1 MDSKASFTPPSL
13 LLCTIGLSLATFM
26 QVLDTTIANV
36 ALPTISGNL
45 GVSSEQGTW
54 VITSF
59 AVSNAIAL
67 PLTGW
72 LSRRFGEVK
81 LFLWATMLFVLASF
95 LCGISTSMPELVGFR
110 VVQGL
115 VAGPLYPMTQTLL
128 IAVYPPAKRG
138 MALALLAM
146 VTVVAPI
153 AGPIL
158 GGWITDSYSWPWIFF
173 INIPIGL
180 FACVVVR
187 QQLAKRPV
195 HLSRQPMDY
204 VGLITLIIGVG
215 ALQVVLD
222 KGNDLDWFESSF
234 IIIGSVI
241 SAVAL
246 TAFVIWELTDE
257 HPVVNLRLFAFR
269 NFRIGTMVLVGGYAG
284 FFGINLILP
293 QWLQTQMGYT
303 ATWAGLA
310 VAPIGILPVLMSP
323 FVGKY
328 AHKFD
333 LRLLAGLAFVAIG
346 TSCFMRAGFNNQ
358 VDFQHVALVQLF
370 MGAGVALF
378 FMPTLS
384 ILLSDLP
391 PQQIADGSGLAT
403 FLRTL
408 GGSFA
413 ASLTTWIW
421 IRRADQHHAYLTESI
436 STYDPVTRH
445 ALEQMGGNTPQA
457 YARMEQMVNSQAYM
471 LSTVD
476 YFTLMGWIFA
486 GLVLLVWLAKP
497 PFTAKAG
504 PAAGGGHLDRRR
516 YPPIS
521 AWLLRKIERR
531 QVETLLV
538 HLQCPALRIP
548 IPQHDAPR
556 CQVADLQRMDCRPVG
571 MAVDQG
577 RDTVLQ
583 HHPRHLVRRDIDDIV
598 GLHAGLRAAFVAQ
611 LAGQLVPRA

>member
-1 MDSKASFTPPSL
+1 MSNGASAQFTPPSL
-13 LLCTIGLSLATFM
+13 LLTTIGLSLATFM

-45 GVSSEQGTW
+45 GVSYEQGTW

-81 LFLWATMLFVLASF
+81 LFIWATLLFVLASF
-95 LCGISTSMPELVGFR
+95 LCGIAQSMPELVGFR
-110 VVQGL
+110 VLQGV

-173 INIPIGL
+173 INVPIGL
-180 FACVVVR
+180 FAAAVVR
-187 QQLAKRPV
+187 QQMRTRPV
-195 HLSRQPMDY
+195 TTSRQPMDY
-204 VGLITLIIGVG
+204 IGLLTLIVGVG

-234 IIIGSVI
+234 IVVGSLI
-241 SAVAL
+241 SAVFLAI
-246 TAFVIWELTDE
+246 FVIWELTDR
-257 HPVVNLRLFAFR
+257 HPVVNLRLFVHR
-269 NFRIGTMVLVGGYAG
+269 NFRIGTLVLVGGYAG

-310 VAPIGILPVLMSP
+310 VAPIGLLPVIMSP

-328 AHKFD
+328 AHRFD
-333 LRLLAGLAFVAIG
+333 LRLLAGIAFLAIG
-346 TSCFMRAGFNNQ
+346 ASCYMRAGFTSE
-358 VDFQHVALVQLF
+358 VDFLHIAMVQLF
-370 MGAGVALF
+370 MGIGVALF
-378 FMPTLS
+378 FMPTLT

-391 PQQIADGSGLAT
+391 PHQIADGSGLAT

-421 IRRADQHHAYLTESI
+421 IRRADQHHAYLSEHI
-436 STYDPVTRH
+436 SQYDPATRH
-445 ALEQMGGNTPQA
+445 TLEQLGGASPQS
-457 YARMEQMVNSQAYM
+457 YAQLEQILNSQAYM
-471 LSTVD
+471 MSTVD
-476 YFTLMGWIFA
+476 YFTLLTWVFGALI
-486 GLVLLVWLAKP
+486 LLVWLARP

-504 PAAGGGHLDRRR
+504 PASAGH
-516 YPPIS
+516 
-521 AWLLRKIERR
+521 
-531 QVETLLV
+531 
-538 HLQCPALRIP
+538 
-548 IPQHDAPR
+548 
-556 CQVADLQRMDCRPVG
+556 
-571 MAVDQG
+571 
-577 RDTVLQ
+577 
-583 HHPRHLVRRDIDDIV
+583 
-598 GLHAGLRAAFVAQ
+598 
-611 LAGQLVPRA
+611 

>member
-1 MDSKASFTPPSL
+1 MSNNASFTPPSL
-13 LLCTIGLSLATFM
+13 LLSTIGLSLATFM

-81 LFLWATMLFVLASF
+81 LFVWATLLFVLASF
-95 LCGISTSMPELVGFR
+95 LCGISTSMPELVAFR
-110 VVQGL
+110 VIQGL

-173 INIPIGL
+173 INIPVGII
-180 FACVVVR
+180 AAAIVR
-187 QQLAKRPV
+187 QQLAARPV
-195 HLSRQPMDY
+195 TTSRQPMDY

-222 KGNDLDWFESSF
+222 KGNDMDWFESNF
-234 IIIGSVI
+234 IVIGTVI

-246 TAFVIWELTDE
+246 AAFVIWEMTDE
-257 HPVVNLRLFAFR
+257 HPVVNLRLFKYR
-269 NFRIGTMVLVGGYAG
+269 NFRIGTLTLVMGYAG

-333 LRLLAGLAFVAIG
+333 LRILSGLAFTAIG
-346 TSCFMRAGFNNQ
+346 ASCFMRAGFTNQ
-358 VDFQHVALVQLF
+358 VDFIHIALVQLF
-370 MGAGVALF
+370 MGIGIALF

-391 PQQIADGSGLAT
+391 PAQIADGSGLAT

-436 STYDPVTRH
+436 TAYDPATQH
-445 ALEQMGGNTPQA
+445 AIQGMGGAGQA
-457 YARMEQMVNSQAYM
+457 TYSQLDQIVQSQAYM

-476 YFTLMGWIFA
+476 YFTLLGWMFA
-486 GLVLLVWLAKP
+486 ALVLFVWLAKP

-504 PAAGGGHLDRRR
+504 PAASGH
-516 YPPIS
+516 
-521 AWLLRKIERR
+521 
-531 QVETLLV
+531 
-538 HLQCPALRIP
+538 
-548 IPQHDAPR
+548 
-556 CQVADLQRMDCRPVG
+556 
-571 MAVDQG
+571 
-577 RDTVLQ
+577 
-583 HHPRHLVRRDIDDIV
+583 
-598 GLHAGLRAAFVAQ
+598 
-611 LAGQLVPRA
+611 

>member
-1 MDSKASFTPPSL
+1 MSNNASFTPPSL
-13 LLCTIGLSLATFM
+13 LLSTIGLSLATFM

-81 LFLWATMLFVLASF
+81 LFLWATLLFVLASF

-173 INIPIGL
+173 INIPVGL
-180 FACVVVR
+180 FAAMIVR

-195 HLSRQPMDY
+195 VTSRQPMDY

-222 KGNDLDWFESSF
+222 KGNDMDWFESNF
-234 IIIGSVI
+234 IIIGTVI
-241 SAVAL
+241 SAIAL
-246 TAFVIWELTDE
+246 TAFVIWEMTDE
-257 HPVVNLRLFAFR
+257 HPVVNLKLFKYR
-269 NFRIGTMVLVGGYAG
+269 NFSVGTFTLVMGYAG

-333 LRLLAGLAFVAIG
+333 LRVLAGLAFTAIG
-346 TSCFMRAGFNNQ
+346 GSCFMRAGFTNQ
-358 VDFQHVALVQLF
+358 VDFEHIALVQLF
-370 MGAGVALF
+370 MGIGIALF

-421 IRRADQHHAYLTESI
+421 IRRANQHHAYLTESI
-436 STYDPVTRH
+436 TAYDPASQH
-445 ALEQMGGNTPQA
+445 AIQGMGGPGQA
-457 YARMEQMVNSQAYM
+457 TYSQLDQIVQSQAYM

-476 YFTLMGWIFA
+476 YFTLLGWMFA
-486 GLVLLVWLAKP
+486 VLIVLVWLAKP

-504 PAAGGGHLDRRR
+504 PAASGH
-516 YPPIS
+516 
-521 AWLLRKIERR
+521 
-531 QVETLLV
+531 
-538 HLQCPALRIP
+538 
-548 IPQHDAPR
+548 
-556 CQVADLQRMDCRPVG
+556 
-571 MAVDQG
+571 
-577 RDTVLQ
+577 
-583 HHPRHLVRRDIDDIV
+583 
-598 GLHAGLRAAFVAQ
+598 
-611 LAGQLVPRA
+611 

>member
-1 MDSKASFTPPSL
+1 MSNSASFSPPSL
-13 LLCTIGLSLATFM
+13 LLTTIGLSLATFM

-36 ALPTISGNL
+36 ALPTIAGNL
-45 GVSSEQGTW
+45 GVSVEQGTW

-81 LFLWATMLFVLASF
+81 LFIWATLLFVLASF
-95 LCGISTSMPELVGFR
+95 LCGVARSMPELVGFR
-110 VVQGL
+110 VLQGI

-173 INIPIGL
+173 INVPIGL
-180 FACVVVR
+180 FAAVVVR
-187 QQLAKRPV
+187 QQMRARPV
-195 HLSRQPMDY
+195 MTQRQPMDY
-204 VGLITLIIGVG
+204 IGLLCLIIGVG
-215 ALQVVLD
+215 ALQIVLD
-222 KGNDLDWFESSF
+222 KGNDLDWFESNF
-234 IIIGSVI
+234 IVVGSLI
-241 SAVAL
+241 SLVFLVA
-246 TAFVIWELTDE
+246 FIIWELTDK
-257 HPVVNLRLFAFR
+257 HPVVNLRLFVHR
-269 NFRIGTMVLVGGYAG
+269 NFRIGTIVLVGGYAG

-310 VAPIGILPVLMSP
+310 VAPIGLLPVLMSP

-333 LRLLAGLAFVAIG
+333 LRLLAGIAFLAIG
-346 TSCFMRAGFNNQ
+346 TSCFLRAGFTNE
-358 VDFQHVALVQLF
+358 VDFQHIALVQLF
-370 MGAGVALF
+370 MGIGVALF

-391 PQQIADGSGLAT
+391 PHQIADGSGLAT

-421 IRRADQHHAYLTESI
+421 IRRADQHHAYLSESI
-436 STYDPVTRH
+436 STYEPATRE
-445 ALEQMGGNTPQA
+445 ALNQLGGANGQS
-457 YARMEQMVNSQAYM
+457 YAQLERMLSSQAYM
-471 LSTVD
+471 MSTVD
-476 YFTLMGWIFA
+476 YFTLMGWVFA
-486 GLVLLVWLAKP
+486 GLILLVWLAKP
-497 PFTAKAG
+497 PFAAKAG
-504 PAAGGGHLDRRR
+504 PASAGH
-516 YPPIS
+516 
-521 AWLLRKIERR
+521 
-531 QVETLLV
+531 
-538 HLQCPALRIP
+538 
-548 IPQHDAPR
+548 
-556 CQVADLQRMDCRPVG
+556 
-571 MAVDQG
+571 
-577 RDTVLQ
+577 
-583 HHPRHLVRRDIDDIV
+583 
-598 GLHAGLRAAFVAQ
+598 
-611 LAGQLVPRA
+611 

>member
-1 MDSKASFTPPSL
+1 MSQASFTPPSL

-45 GVSSEQGTW
+45 GVSFEQGTW

-81 LFLWATMLFVLASF
+81 LFLWATILFVLASF
-95 LCGISTSMPELVGFR
+95 LCGIAQSMPELVGFR
-110 VVQGL
+110 VIQGL

-138 MALALLAM
+138 MALALLSM

-173 INIPIGL
+173 INVPIGI
-180 FACVVVR
+180 FAALVVR
-187 QQLAKRPV
+187 QQLRNRPV
-195 HLSRQPMDY
+195 ETSHQPIDY
-204 VGLITLIIGVG
+204 IGLLTLIIGVG
-215 ALQVVLD
+215 ALQIVLD
-222 KGNDLDWFESSF
+222 KGNDLDWFESNF
-234 IIIGSVI
+234 VIMGTLISV
-241 SAVAL
+241 VAM
-246 TAFVIWELTDE
+246 TIFVIWEMTDK
-257 HPVVNLRLFAFR
+257 HPIVNLRLFAHR
-269 NFRIGTMVLVGGYAG
+269 NFCFGTIVLVLGYSG

-310 VAPIGILPVLMSP
+310 VAPIGLLPVLMSP
-323 FVGKY
+323 FVGRY

-333 LRLLAGLAFVAIG
+333 LRVLAGIAFLAIG
-346 TSCFMRAGFNNQ
+346 LSCFMRAGFTSQ
-358 VDFQHVALVQLF
+358 VDFQHIALVQLF
-370 MGAGVALF
+370 MGIGVALF

-391 PQQIADGSGLAT
+391 PNQIADGSGLAT

-421 IRRADQHHAYLTESI
+421 IRRADQHHAYMSESF
-436 STYDPVTRH
+436 STYEPATRE
-445 ALEQMGGNTPQA
+445 ALKHFGGAGPQS
-457 YARMEQMVNSQAYM
+457 YAQLDGILTSQAYM
-471 LSTVD
+471 MSTID
-476 YFTLMGWIFA
+476 YFTLLGWMFVGLIFI
-486 GLVLLVWLAKP
+486 VWLAKP
-497 PFTAKAG
+497 PFTAKVG
-504 PAAGGGHLDRRR
+504 PEASGH
-516 YPPIS
+516 
-521 AWLLRKIERR
+521 
-531 QVETLLV
+531 
-538 HLQCPALRIP
+538 
-548 IPQHDAPR
+548 
-556 CQVADLQRMDCRPVG
+556 
-571 MAVDQG
+571 
-577 RDTVLQ
+577 
-583 HHPRHLVRRDIDDIV
+583 
-598 GLHAGLRAAFVAQ
+598 
-611 LAGQLVPRA
+611 

>member
-1 MDSKASFTPPSL
+1 MSTNASFTPPSL
-13 LLCTIGLSLATFM
+13 LMATIGLSLATFM

-81 LFLWATMLFVLASF
+81 LFLWATILFVLASF
-95 LCGISTSMPELVGFR
+95 LCGISTSMPELIGFR

-128 IAVYPPAKRG
+128 IAVYPPARRG

-173 INIPIGL
+173 INVPIGI
-180 FACVVVR
+180 FAVMVVR
-187 QQLAKRPV
+187 SQLKKRPV
-195 HLSRQPMDY
+195 ETSYQPMDY
-204 VGLITLIIGVG
+204 VGLLSLIVGVG
-215 ALQVVLD
+215 ALQIILD
-222 KGNDLDWFESSF
+222 KGNDLDWFESNF
-234 IIIGSVI
+234 ILIGAAISV
-241 SAVAL
+241 VAL
-246 TAFVIWELTDE
+246 AVFVIWEMTDK
-257 HPVVNLRLFAFR
+257 HPVVNLRLFAYR
-269 NFRIGTMVLVGGYAG
+269 NFRIGTIVLIGGYAG

-333 LRLLAGLAFVAIG
+333 LRLLAGLSFLAMG
-346 TSCFMRAGFNNQ
+346 LSCFMRASFTNE
-358 VDFQHVALVQLF
+358 VDFTHIALVQLF
-370 MGAGVALF
+370 MGIGVALF

-384 ILLSDLP
+384 ILMSDLP
-391 PQQIADGSGLAT
+391 PQQIADGAGLAT

-421 IRRADQHHAYLTESI
+421 IRRADQHHAYMSENMT
-436 STYDPVTRH
+436 TYDSTTRDAIQ
-445 ALEQMGGNTPQA
+445 ALGGAGQKA
-457 YARMEQMVNSQAYM
+457 YAQLDQILTGQAYM
-471 LSTVD
+471 MSTVD

-486 GLVLLVWLAKP
+486 GLMLLVWLAKP
-497 PFTAKAG
+497 PFGAKAG
-504 PAAGGGHLDRRR
+504 PEASGH
-516 YPPIS
+516 
-521 AWLLRKIERR
+521 
-531 QVETLLV
+531 
-538 HLQCPALRIP
+538 
-548 IPQHDAPR
+548 
-556 CQVADLQRMDCRPVG
+556 
-571 MAVDQG
+571 
-577 RDTVLQ
+577 
-583 HHPRHLVRRDIDDIV
+583 
-598 GLHAGLRAAFVAQ
+598 
-611 LAGQLVPRA
+611 